1 MPYCLC
7 FLCIAGSRE
16 YTGNNVQKL
25 FTVSTTLQRHI
36 KRLEI
41 ARNNGVELKY
51 EKI

>member
-1 MPYCLC
+1 MHSWLTRIHCKMMLKNCL
-7 FLCIAGSRE
+7 IR
-16 YTGNNVQKL
+16 N
-25 FTVSTTLQRHI
+25 TVSTTLQRHI